1 MAWAFRRG
9 LNFGP
14 LRINLSKSG
23 VGYSVGT
30 RGFRIGQDSRG
41 RRYQAVSIPKT
52 GIYRRDYLPNTPTP
66 PTSNLAI
73 PPANPV
79 GIKQSNR
86 VAWPIYI
93 IGAVLLY
100 VLIRILSAII

>member
-1 MAWAFRRG
+1 MGWSFRRSV
-9 LNFGP
+9 NFGP

-52 GIYRRDYLPNTPTP
+52 GIYRRDYQPKVSTQ
-66 PTSNLAI
+66 LASSSTT
-73 PPANPV
+73 APV
-79 GIKQSNR
+79 KSLGFKPGR

-93 IGAVLLY
+93 IAAVLLY
-100 VLIRILSAII
+100 GLIRIFSAVI

>member
-1 MAWAFRRG
+1 MGWSFRRSVN
-9 LNFGP
+9 LGP

-30 RGFRIGQDSRG
+30 RGFRVGQDARG

-52 GIYRRDYLPNTPTP
+52 GIYRRDYQPRTPTP
-66 PTSNLAI
+66 VPGNSTI
-73 PPANPV
+73 TPAQR
-79 GIKQSNR
+79 GGR

-93 IGAVLLY
+93 IAAVLLY
-100 VLIRILSAII
+100 GLIRLILP